1 MKKSNYNNIS
11 IYIILN
17 ALFLFAFTQFLLIN
31 VYPTL
36 MNEFNINSSQIQLL
50 TTLFLFTTLLL
61 IPFSSFIS
69 NRFQSN
75 TLINVSLAFLI
86 IGTII
91 GSQSYDFYLLLFSR
105 IIQGIGFAIILPISQ
120 TVILNISNN
129 NNQAMY
135 LGILNSV
142 INIGPAIAP
151 PVTGI
156 FIEYF
161 EWRSLYYIMLPLE
174 FILFILSLLFLKN
187 NFTKKRD
194 YFNIKSSLLY
204 LVLCT
209 SIFLILLFLNSH
221 YISTLA
227 SFVFCSLSVITYI
240 NFEKK
245 QIHPLINLKFFRN
258 KVTILSISAI
268 FLTMLL
274 LLSVESI
281 LPILTQS
288 VFKFSPMESG
298 FIMTPGTIILIVATT
313 ISGNLFD
320 KYQSSNIMMFGIFT
334 ILLSLSLFL
343 SIHIET
349 SLLYLI
355 FLFCLFMFGM
365 GFVITPITTLSYS
378 TFSRNKLNQAAALI
392 NTFRQL
398 GLVLGVTLFAKLVSI
413 ISAFNFS
420 SYDTFNLLI
429 GIKGSFILMCLCTLI
444 ILYCILR
451 IKLNL

>member
-156 FIEYF
+156 FIEYL

-187 NFTKKRD
+187 NFTKKG
-194 YFNIKSSLLY
+194 
-204 LVLCT
+204 T
-209 SIFLILLFLNSH
+209 TLIL
-221 YISTLA
+221 
-227 SFVFCSLSVITYI
+227 
-240 NFEKK
+240 
-245 QIHPLINLKFFRN
+245 
-258 KVTILSISAI
+258 
-268 FLTMLL
+268 
-274 LLSVESI
+274 
-281 LPILTQS
+281 
-288 VFKFSPMESG
+288 
-298 FIMTPGTIILIVATT
+298 
-313 ISGNLFD
+313 
-320 KYQSSNIMMFGIFT
+320 
-334 ILLSLSLFL
+334 
-343 SIHIET
+343 
-349 SLLYLI
+349 
-355 FLFCLFMFGM
+355 
-365 GFVITPITTLSYS
+365 
-378 TFSRNKLNQAAALI
+378 
-392 NTFRQL
+392 
-398 GLVLGVTLFAKLVSI
+398 
-413 ISAFNFS
+413 
-420 SYDTFNLLI
+420 NLLFYI
-429 GIKGSFILMCLCTLI
+429 
-444 ILYCILR
+444 
-451 IKLNL
+451 